1 MKMGFMK
8 KKKRLDKN
16 HKLNLEL
23 PKPTYRRE
31 NCPQHDWGILVR
43 PKSHHTHTTATHN
56 TAIVSQN
63 S

>member
-1 MKMGFMK
+1 MGFM

-31 NCPQHDWGILVR
+31 NCPQHD
-43 PKSHHTHTTATHN
+43 
-56 TAIVSQN
+56 
-63 S
+63 